1 MNNPDQLFPEN
12 PEEATEAW
20 FDREKDRFEARF
32 AGVLMWSSDGMNWHV
47 FTEENPDDLKA
58 IDDLLPP
65 DLVAIIEENRQFLR
79 ALYTGIP
86 DAAYR
91 VYH

>member
-1 MNNPDQLFPEN
+1 MTNPDQLFP
-12 PEEATEAW
+12 
-20 FDREKDRFEARF
+20 
-32 AGVLMWSSDGMNWHV
+32 
-47 FTEENPDDLKA
+47 ENPDDLKA

-65 DLVAIIEENRQFLR
+65 DLVAIIEENRQFFR